1 MLKGWDLLTAKF
13 REFGVQQKTNEKRD
27 GNKAREN
34 DAKDINLDDFGKKGF
49 STQKKSFVEI
59 MKDERSQ
66 HPNTIWMD
74 VGERMSRDEMDEI
87 QFGWELG
94 EPP

>member
-49 STQKKSFVEI
+49 STQKQSFVEI